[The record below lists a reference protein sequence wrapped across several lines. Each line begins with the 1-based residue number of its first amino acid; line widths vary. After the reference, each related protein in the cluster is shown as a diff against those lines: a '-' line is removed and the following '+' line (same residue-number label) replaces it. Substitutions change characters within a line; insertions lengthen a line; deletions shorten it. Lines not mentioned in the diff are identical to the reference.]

1 MHEQRLGSFRL
12 GDRQGAA
19 ERAQRVVR
27 LSQRQKRAGKI
38 VVGIDEIRLARERLL
53 KPLRGLREIA
63 AREEYKAKIV
73 VRLGQVRLERKRAL
87 VALHCLVEASFRQ
100 QRVAEI
106 GVGVGKVRIDRERP
120 FELRGG

>member
-1 MHEQRLGSFRL
+1 M
-12 GDRQGAA
+12 
-19 ERAQRVVR
+19 
-27 LSQRQKRAGKI
+27 
-38 VVGIDEIRLARERLL
+38 

-87 VALHCLVEASFRQ
+87 VALRRLVEASFRQ